1 MFSYITRRLLL
12 IIPVLIGVSILAF
25 LMTDLAP
32 GDAAQ
37 IMAGS
42 QATQTEI
49 ENIREKLNLN
59 DPIHLRYFTFFK
71 NIITLDFGQSI
82 QTQKPVGEMI
92 AVRYPNT
99 VVLAISSMVI
109 ATIVGLL
116 TGILSGIKQYSI
128 FDYISMFIALLGIS
142 FPTFWIG
149 LMLMYI
155 FSVSLGVL
163 PISGLP
169 REWWTINGL
178 RHLILPAVT
187 LGVYSAALIARM
199 TRSSVLD
206 VIKMDYIRTAKA
218 KGLKEKT
225 IIYKHILKNA
235 FIPVIT
241 VIGLNFGRLLAGTV
255 ITESVFGINGIG
267 RLVVRAIEK
276 RDFPV
281 VQGTVLIIAFTFIFM
296 NLLVDILYGFL
307 DPRIK
312 YN

>member
-1 MFSYITRRLLL
+1 MISYITRRFLL

-37 IMAGS
+37 IMAGP
-42 QATQTEI
+42 QATQSDI
-49 ENIREKLNLN
+49 ENIRERLNLN
-59 DPIHLRYFTFFK
+59 DPIHIRYFTFFK
-71 NIITLDFGQSI
+71 NMITLDFGQSI

-92 AVRYPNT
+92 FIRYPNT
-99 VVLAISSMVI
+99 VVLAISSMII
-109 ATIVGLL
+109 AIVVGLF
-116 TGILSGIKQYSI
+116 TGILSGVKQYSI
-128 FDYISMFIALLGIS
+128 FDYGSMIIALLGIS

-155 FSVSLGVL
+155 FSVNLGVL

-169 REWWTINGL
+169 REWWTLEGL
-178 RHLILPAVT
+178 RHLILPAIT
-187 LGVYSAALIARM
+187 LGVYSTALIARM

-218 KGLKEKT
+218 KGLRERN
-225 IIYKHILKNA
+225 IVLKHILKNA
-235 FIPVIT
+235 FIPVVT

-255 ITESVFGINGIG
+255 ITESVFGINGVG
-267 RLVVRAIEK
+267 RLIVRAIQN

-281 VQGTVLIIAFTFIFM
+281 VQGTVLIIAFTFIIV
-296 NLLVDILYGFL
+296 NLLVDIFYAFL

-312 YN
+312 YG

>member
-1 MFSYITRRLLL
+1 MISYIARRLLL

-37 IMAGS
+37 IMAGPQAS
-42 QATQTEI
+42 QSEI
-49 ENIREKLNLN
+49 ENIRAKLNLN
-59 DPIHLRYFTFFK
+59 DPIHVRYYTFFK
-71 NIITLDFGQSI
+71 NILTFDFGQSI
-82 QTQKPVGEMI
+82 QTQKQVGEMI
-92 AVRYPNT
+92 SIRYPNT
-99 VVLAISSMVI
+99 FVLAVSSMII
-109 ATIVGLL
+109 ATIVGLF
-116 TGILSGIKQYSI
+116 TGILSGVKQYSV
-128 FDYISMFIALLGIS
+128 FDYVSMIVALLGIS

-149 LMLMYI
+149 LVLMYI
-155 FSVSLGVL
+155 FSVTLGIL

-169 REWWTINGL
+169 REWWTIEGL
-178 RHLILPAVT
+178 RHLILPAIT

-218 KGLKEKT
+218 KGLMERS
-225 IIYKHILKNA
+225 IIFKHVLKNA
-235 FIPVIT
+235 FIPVLT

-255 ITESVFGINGIG
+255 ITESVFGINGVG
-267 RLVVRAIEK
+267 RLVVRAIQN

-281 VQGTVLIIAFTFIFM
+281 VQGTVLIIAFTFIFI
-296 NLLVDILYGFL
+296 NLLVDILYAFL

>member
-1 MFSYITRRLLL
+1 MISYIARRLIL

-37 IMAGS
+37 IMAGPQAS
-42 QATQTEI
+42 QAEI
-49 ENIREKLNLN
+49 ENIRARLNLN
-59 DPIHLRYFTFFK
+59 DPIHIRYFTFFK

-82 QTQKPVGEMI
+82 QTQRSVGEMI
-92 AVRYPNT
+92 FIRYPNT
-99 VVLAISSMVI
+99 FVLATSSMII
-109 ATIVGLL
+109 ATIVGLF
-116 TGILSGIKQYSI
+116 TGILSGVKQYSI
-128 FDYISMFIALLGIS
+128 FDYASMIVALLGIS

-155 FSVSLGVL
+155 FSVNLGVL

-169 REWWTINGL
+169 REWWTIEGL
-178 RHLILPAVT
+178 RHLILPAIT

-218 KGLKEKT
+218 KGLTERRVVL
-225 IIYKHILKNA
+225 KHILKNA
-235 FIPVIT
+235 LIPVIT
-241 VIGLNFGRLLAGTV
+241 VIGLNFGTLLAGTV

-267 RLVVRAIEK
+267 RLVVRAIQN

-281 VQGTVLIIAFTFIFM
+281 VQGTVLIIAFTFILV
-296 NLLVDILYGFL
+296 NLLVDLLYAFL

-312 YN
+312 YS

>member
-1 MFSYITRRLLL
+1 MISYIARRLLL

-42 QATQTEI
+42 QATQAEI
-49 ENIREKLNLN
+49 ENIREKLSLN
-59 DPIHLRYFTFFK
+59 DPIHIRYFTFFK

-92 AVRYPNT
+92 FIRYPNT
-99 VVLAISSMVI
+99 VVLAVSSMII
-109 ATIVGLL
+109 ATVVGLF

-128 FDYISMFIALLGIS
+128 FDYASMIVALLGIS

-155 FSVSLGVL
+155 FSVNLGVL

-169 REWWTINGL
+169 REWWTFEGL
-178 RHLILPAVT
+178 RHLILPATT

-218 KGLKEKT
+218 KGLKERS
-225 IIYKHILKNA
+225 IVFKHVLKNA
-235 FIPVIT
+235 FIPVVT

-255 ITESVFGINGIG
+255 ITESVFGINGVG
-267 RLVVRAIEK
+267 RLIVRAIQN

-281 VQGTVLIIAFTFIFM
+281 VQGTVLIIAFTFILV
-296 NLLVDILYGFL
+296 NLLVDILYAFL

>member
-1 MFSYITRRLLL
+1 MISYIARRLIL

-37 IMAGS
+37 IMAGPQAS
-42 QATQTEI
+42 QAEI
-49 ENIREKLNLN
+49 ENIRARLNLN
-59 DPIHLRYFTFFK
+59 DPIHIRYFTFFK

-82 QTQKPVGEMI
+82 QTQRSVGEMI
-92 AVRYPNT
+92 FIRYPT
-99 VVLAISSMVI
+99 TFVLATSSMII
-109 ATIVGLL
+109 ATIVGLF
-116 TGILSGIKQYSI
+116 TGILSGVKQYSI
-128 FDYISMFIALLGIS
+128 FDYASMIVALLGIS

-155 FSVSLGVL
+155 FSVNLGVL

-169 REWWTINGL
+169 REWWTIEGL
-178 RHLILPAVT
+178 RHLILPAIT

-218 KGLKEKT
+218 KGLTERRVVL
-225 IIYKHILKNA
+225 KHILKNA
-235 FIPVIT
+235 LIPVIT
-241 VIGLNFGRLLAGTV
+241 VIGLNFGTLLAGTV

-267 RLVVRAIEK
+267 RLVVRAIQN

-281 VQGTVLIIAFTFIFM
+281 VQGTVLIIAFTFILV
-296 NLLVDILYGFL
+296 NLLVDLLYAFL

-312 YN
+312 YS